1 MKERRQ
7 TIQKGLVWDAL
18 NEHMNHPSAEQI
30 YESIIQKHPTISR
43 ATVYRNL
50 NSLVEDGII
59 RRVQV
64 PGGPDRFDRILEQ
77 HFHIQ
82 CVVCKSIHDL
92 EMTKDLSIGLEDL
105 DLKGYQ
111 LESYQ
116 VVFNGVCPE
125 CQKENLS

>member
-18 NEHMNHPSAEQI
+18 NESMNHPSAEQI
-30 YESIIQKHPTISR
+30 YESIIEKHPTISR

-50 NSLVEDGII
+50 NSLVEDGKIQ
-59 RRVQV
+59 RVQV
-64 PGGPDRFDRILEQ
+64 IGGPDHYDRMLHK

-82 CVVCKSIHDL
+82 CVVCKSVHDI
-92 EMTKDLSIGLEDL
+92 EVAKDLSVELENL
-105 DLKGYQ
+105 DLKGYR

-116 VVFNGVCPE
+116 VVFNGVCPD
-125 CQKENLS
+125 CQKE